1 MRTWSS
7 FLLFTFLVSH
17 LLFTLSFLLIY
28 LLSPLSCSYLL
39 LLLYPPC
46 CSYLLLFLLLPPIFF
61 LFLPSSFLLTF
72 LFPSQAEASFG
83 PQLSALCEV
92 RCLVCSYLHQ
102 MFIAEPSMVKLV
114 HFQGYPL
121 QLLPMM
127 VSGVPSMH
135 ICLDFIP
142 ELLAQ
147 PETHKQ
153 VGRHMYEATTTMYG
167 HL

>member
-1 MRTWSS
+1 MCWP
-7 FLLFTFLVSH
+7 FTGVSH
-17 LLFTLSFLLIY
+17 LLFTFPYFLTYHFFLFSSL
-28 LLSPLSCSYLL
+28 LLSSFSLL
-39 LLLYPPC
+39 LPP
-46 CSYLLLFLLLPPIFF
+46 SSSSLLFLLASPSF
-61 LFLPSSFLLTF
+61 LFSLPSFTILF
-72 LFPSQAEASFG
+72 PFPSQAEASFG

-153 VGRHMYEATTTMYG
+153 VHMCINHIWELVGCFAKY
-167 HL
+167 

>member
-1 MRTWSS
+1 MCWP
-7 FLLFTFLVSH
+7 FTGVSH
-17 LLFTLSFLLIY
+17 LLFTFPYFLTYHFFLFSSL
-28 LLSPLSCSYLL
+28 LLSSFSLL
-39 LLLYPPC
+39 LPP
-46 CSYLLLFLLLPPIFF
+46 SSSLLFLLASPSF
-61 LFLPSSFLLTF
+61 LFSLPSFTILF
-72 LFPSQAEASFG
+72 PFPSQAEASFG

-121 QLLPMM
+121 QLLSMM

-153 VGRHMYEATTTMYG
+153 VHI
-167 HL
+167 HV

>member
-1 MRTWSS
+1 
-7 FLLFTFLVSH
+7 
-17 LLFTLSFLLIY
+17 
-28 LLSPLSCSYLL
+28 
-39 LLLYPPC
+39 
-46 CSYLLLFLLLPPIFF
+46 
-61 LFLPSSFLLTF
+61 
-72 LFPSQAEASFG
+72 
-83 PQLSALCEV
+83 
-92 RCLVCSYLHQ
+92 

-114 HFQGYPL
+114 HFQGYSL

-153 VGRHMYEATTTMYG
+153 VHVYETIHGNLLVALQSTVK
-167 HL
+167 L

>member
-1 MRTWSS
+1 MPPHC
-7 FLLFTFLVSH
+7 LP
-17 LLFTLSFLLIY
+17 IP
-28 LLSPLSCSYLL
+28 SPA
-39 LLLYPPC
+39 
-46 CSYLLLFLLLPPIFF
+46 
-61 LFLPSSFLLTF
+61 
-72 LFPSQAEASFG
+72 QVEASFG

-92 RCLVCSYLHQ
+92 HCLVCSYLHQ
-102 MFIAEPSMVKLV
+102 TFIAEPSMVKLV

-147 PETHKQ
+147 PEMQKQ
-153 VGRHMYEATTTMYG
+153 VRCNFRAFSTA
-167 HL
+167 

>member
-1 MRTWSS
+1 MCWPFTGMVKTDWQMLRTRSS
-7 FLLFTFLVSH
+7 FLFISH
-17 LLFTLSFLLIY
+17 LLFTFPYFLTYHVFFPFSSLLPSSSSLLLAPSSSLSFLLA
-28 LLSPLSCSYLL
+28 SPS
-39 LLLYPPC
+39 
-46 CSYLLLFLLLPPIFF
+46 F
-61 LFLPSSFLLTF
+61 LFSLPSFTNSFSLPF
-72 LFPSQAEASFG
+72 QAEASFG

-153 VGRHMYEATTTMYG
+153 VTCI
-167 HL
+167 

>member
-1 MRTWSS
+1 MPPHC
-7 FLLFTFLVSH
+7 LP
-17 LLFTLSFLLIY
+17 IP
-28 LLSPLSCSYLL
+28 SPA
-39 LLLYPPC
+39 
-46 CSYLLLFLLLPPIFF
+46 
-61 LFLPSSFLLTF
+61 
-72 LFPSQAEASFG
+72 QVEASFG

-92 RCLVCSYLHQ
+92 HCLVCSYLHQ
-102 MFIAEPSMVKLV
+102 TFIAEPSMVKLV

-147 PETHKQ
+147 PEMQKQ
-153 VGRHMYEATTTMYG
+153 VRCNFRAFSTARNVETGMW
-167 HL
+167 

>member
-17 LLFTLSFLLIY
+17 LLFIFSFLL
-28 LLSPLSCSYLL
+28 SPTFLL
-39 LLLYPPC
+39 LIT
-46 CSYLLLFLLLPPIFF
+46 SASLLFLLAPHSPFLPPRSY
-61 LFLPSSFLLTF
+61 LLSLPSSFLPTF

-153 VGRHMYEATTTMYG
+153 VGTHVYETTTTIWR
-167 HL
+167 H